1 MGSNNKKKDMENQN
15 IQDQN
20 IQDPRQ
26 TGVKGLKGL
35 AFRKEYKELP
45 KDMQRRMLYSK
56 IGVNPDELLPAT
68 KTSNAY
74 IRHINQGMP
83 IRQEVG
89 FVGLGESK
97 LDKMINTPRQ
107 LEDLANFRGELQSGL
122 EQITHGVAKGVILAG
137 TTFLEGTVG
146 LAIGVGNGLVN
157 GFGEGQMWN
166 TEFNHLLMD
175 INDMMEEALPNYY
188 TNREKDMNLW
198 QQMGTANF
206 WGDKFIKNLGFTVGA
221 FYSGGVFSAALKATR
236 LPALIKMMAGRGTS
250 KVVST
255 LLGSTVSAYN
265 EGSIEAIHVYRNFK
279 KSYVPYIENT
289 YNQRKKEI
297 EERFKDYPNSIYKD
311 LALEKLEIQR
321 EEALKKVEADAIA
334 AGNVALGWNM
344 PILTASNAF
353 MFGKIYAN
361 GFRTANR
368 AYNLMRRS
376 VATTDGRVGS
386 IMFDPSITRT
396 GKSLKTIGNAMS
408 EGTEEGLQKLASTYA
423 TEAYAQD
430 MADYFKS
437 GWNNTAYKQAIDYSQ
452 AFSDALQKT
461 LGDKGTW
468 EEVFIGGLT
477 GLLGMP
483 SFRSART
490 SSGSWQSPIYF
501 QGGMFNAGK
510 EYKEEY
516 ARQKAIAGKLNERVN
531 DPDFKKGL
539 IALTRHFKYQNDMD
553 NAVRTGDNFLYKNAE
568 FQQLMNDVI
577 MFDAA
582 GQLKYLEEMVKNSFD
597 GSPESLNAVKE
608 YLKKEITMPDGSKAT
623 VAPFKDEH
631 GNDMSDDEIINHIE
645 SNKQSILDAIRKFKK
660 AKNELDM
667 ATKGVLSDEH
677 LTDLAVR
684 YLQVDDWIS
693 RAKSLG
699 VELMPLI
706 RESVEYYRNSYN
718 DEKERLGII
727 GSIMDENN
735 VQRKNLSEENRKK
748 LEEQEEKLAIMEK
761 NLKTLDDIMRLPE
774 KKLKNVLSME
784 HGIAALVSNYET
796 LKEITGQ
803 TVSPEEKQNVDDFFK
818 ITEAIEEYNNK
829 LQEYIANPR
838 ALADRLDSQQR
849 EAEQEFAEE
858 QSAGLMESL
867 RKAKTPKEFADI
879 YNNSKESEEVKRQV
893 LDTLKNEK
901 NPMYIEYRKRQ
912 AAINYLRNIVESKDK
927 DGKDLLSPEE
937 KARMLSVIEKLE
949 NSDASFSGYR
959 DLFLSDNDF
968 TLYSYLNRESGEKLN
983 NIILGALDYLGE
995 QFNNPDSWEN
1005 PVNPPAQE
1013 KPEDTR
1019 APQSEDIGKDETTA
1033 TEDPNA
1039 PGNID
1044 IRNMRAGQVVG
1055 LYVNGAWIRG
1065 ITDMPVEGL
1074 ENGKHNIGNTWYFH
1088 KNGFTFYFIVEPS
1101 NDVIKYLD
1109 SFDEMPL
1116 DYNEKRRILEEAFK
1130 IMKGEVSRNEKEND
1144 SEDMQDEPN
1153 GGISKED
1160 IRKDNKESMRDMSDS
1175 NKEDDTE
1182 QRENGNIRYI
1192 PNNELVS
1199 VIYEISGVVHPE
1211 GNLLNGVKREKG
1223 IVTINGKTFDF
1234 NSNEEVEVSENG
1246 LNYYLVSFG
1255 NNSDMALVVT
1265 KVPFSIEKT
1274 RTIING
1280 LGLNA
1285 GNEGVLLNAVAE
1297 AIKQEASPKKKE
1309 RWIPIINYYDHES
1322 YDNGKTER
1330 LDKVKPA
1337 FQQIFDYL
1345 LDGFNFVDEGGV
1357 KNGDMVDI
1365 VISPAY
1371 ERIKT
1376 YNNDVPTL
1384 FMRHRESG
1392 KIIGSL
1398 PEASG
1403 AIDRYAG
1410 MRELVDKVRVEWERN
1425 KATYMASD
1433 DMRFV
1438 KQGLTVTNI
1447 YKGKIEFQDESRPL
1461 KDVIGDESS
1470 RGEVVIGVVRNGNLM
1485 TSDNNIS
1492 PDQIVDNKLRGTIY
1506 MLVPNGYTRDN
1517 KRTYFPVM
1525 LEIGRFSR
1533 KEGFSSYEEAQRQAS
1548 SNPVVKN
1555 LLNYIDKIANILNKY
1570 EGNVQDDLRKLVRNF
1585 NNVLFIKNI
1594 SVEIV
1599 ERYGD
1604 VYLHVN
1610 QRGEEKGQRNDKYI
1624 KVRTQPSVSIEIGTD
1639 TTNNESKDIPA
1650 EAVSKEEISKNL
1662 FDALLEYDLP
1672 FMVDYTM
1679 ISDKGYIN
1687 DLIESGV
1694 LRTFMVD
1701 GKSHGAWFALSPF
1714 NQNGN
1719 RNQDKE
1725 KERAVPMEETGSNP
1739 VGGTE
1744 SAIPGVKVYFASK
1757 DFYVDGDVVRDS
1769 EGQEVEGEQALVARE
1784 INELNQRMAKG
1795 ETVFSKDEVFRG
1807 LISWEVIDRR
1817 NGRILRA
1824 DGKER
1829 FEKEEYEFYEEQD
1842 FKKLDENSTITDIQ
1856 EFLDSYMFSKYEPEA
1871 INMQNSKDKALWEKA
1886 LNTDTKE
1893 AYEAYLRD
1901 TDMGEYKHL
1910 PLHGSEARER
1920 IQALEGQSGSNTSV
1934 QTETASK
1941 PKKKRKPLIIND
1953 EEVENE
1959 IFSQEINKNTEEQTP
1974 TIDMPQTQNEPNQN
1988 EPVRGV
1994 TNQEYN
2000 ESSQEEKDKMN
2011 ECKP

>member
-1 MGSNNKKKDMENQN
+1 M
-15 IQDQN
+15 QDQN

-35 AFRKEYKELP
+35 AFRKEYKDLP
-45 KDMQRRMLYSK
+45 KEMQRKMLYSK

-68 KTSNAY
+68 ETPNAY

-107 LEDLANFRGELQSGL
+107 LEDLANSRGKLQSGL

-175 INDMMEEALPNYY
+175 VNDMMEKALPNYY

-250 KVVST
+250 NVVTT
-255 LLGSTVSAYN
+255 LVGSTVSAYN
-265 EGSIEAIHVYRNFK
+265 EGSIEAIHVYRDFK

-321 EEALKKVEADAIA
+321 EAALKKVEEDAIA
-334 AGNVALGWNM
+334 AGNVTLGWNM

-396 GKSLKTIGNAMS
+396 KKALKTVGNAMS
-408 EGTEEGLQKLASTYA
+408 EGAEEGLQKLASTYS
-423 TEAYAQD
+423 TEAYTQD

-437 GWNNTAYKQAIDYSQ
+437 GWNNAAYKQAIDYSQ

-490 SSGSWQSPIYF
+490 SSGSWQSPIYL

-510 EYKEEY
+510 EYREEY
-516 ARQKAIAGKLNERVN
+516 ARQKAIADKLNERVN
-531 DPDFKKGL
+531 DPNFKKGL
-539 IALTRHFKYQNDMD
+539 VALTRHFKYQNDMD

-582 GQLKYLEEMVKNSFD
+582 GQLKYLEDMVKNSFD

-608 YLKKEITMPDGSKAT
+608 YLKKEITMPDGSKVT

-631 GNDMSDDEIINHIE
+631 DNDMSDEEIIKHIE

-660 AKNELDM
+660 TKNELDM

-684 YLQVDDWIS
+684 YLQVDDWIE

-699 VELMPLI
+699 GELMPLI

-718 DEKERLGII
+718 QEKERLGII
-727 GSIMDENN
+727 GSIMDKNN
-735 VQRKNLSEENRKK
+735 IQRKDLSEDKRKM
-748 LEEQEEKLAIMEK
+748 LEEQEEKLAVMEK

-803 TVSPEEKQNVDDFFK
+803 NVSPEEKQNVDDFFK

-838 ALADRLDSQQR
+838 TLADRLDSQQR

-893 LDTLKNEK
+893 LDMLKNEK

-912 AAINYLRNIVESKDK
+912 AAINYLRNIVESKGK
-927 DGKDLLSPEE
+927 DGNDLLSPEE

-959 DLFLSDNDF
+959 DLFLNDEDF
-968 TLYSYLNRESGEKLN
+968 KLYAWMNRESGEKLD

-1005 PVNPPAQE
+1005 PVNPPANE
-1013 KPEDTR
+1013 KPKDTR
-1019 APQSEDIGKDETTA
+1019 TPQSEDIGKDGTTA

-1039 PGNID
+1039 LGNID
-1044 IRNMRAGQVVG
+1044 IKKMKAGQVAG
-1055 LYVNGAWIRG
+1055 LYVDGKWVTG
-1065 ITDMPVEGL
+1065 ITDMPAEGL
-1074 ENGKHNIGNTWYFH
+1074 KNGKHNIGNIWYFH
-1088 KNGFTFYFIVEPS
+1088 KNNFTFYFIVEPS
-1101 NDVIKYLD
+1101 NDVIEYLD
-1109 SFDEMPL
+1109 SFNEMPL
-1116 DYNEKRRILEEAFK
+1116 DYSKERRILEEAFK
-1130 IMKGEVSRNEKEND
+1130 IMKGEVSKNEKEND

-1153 GGISKED
+1153 GGMSKED

-1182 QRENGNIRYI
+1182 QRKNGNIRNI
-1192 PNNELVS
+1192 SNNELVS
-1199 VIYEISGVVHPE
+1199 VIFEISGVAHPE
-1211 GNLLNGVKREKG
+1211 GNLLNDAKREKG
-1223 IVTINGKTFDF
+1223 IVTVNGKTFNF
-1234 NSNEEVEVSENG
+1234 NSNKEVEVSENG

-1255 NNSDMALVVT
+1255 NNGDMALVVT

-1274 RTIING
+1274 RTIIKE
-1280 LGLNA
+1280 LGFDA
-1285 GNEGVLLNAVAE
+1285 GNKGVLLNAVAE

-1309 RWIPIINYYDHES
+1309 KWIPIINYYDHES

-1330 LDKVKPA
+1330 LDKVKPE
-1337 FQQIFDYL
+1337 FKQIFDYL
-1345 LDGFNFVDEGGV
+1345 LDGFNLVDEGGV
-1357 KNGDMVDI
+1357 KNGDVVDI

-1371 ERIKT
+1371 ERVKT
-1376 YNNDVPTL
+1376 YNKDVPTL

-1398 PEASG
+1398 PEAPG
-1403 AIDRYAG
+1403 AIDRYTG
-1410 MRELVDKVRVEWERN
+1410 MKDLVDHVREEWEKN
-1425 KATYMASD
+1425 KDTYMASD

-1470 RGEVVIGVVRNGNLM
+1470 RGEVVIGVVRNDNMM

-1492 PDQIVDNKLRGTIY
+1492 PDQIVNRNNLKGTIY

-1525 LEIGRFSR
+1525 LEIGRFSK
-1533 KEGFSSYEEAQRQAS
+1533 KEGFSSYEEAQRQVS

-1555 LLNYIDKIANILNKY
+1555 LLNYIDKIANTLNKY
-1570 EGNVQDDLRKLVRNF
+1570 KGNVQDDVQDLVRDF
-1585 NNVLFIKNI
+1585 NDTLFTKNI
-1594 SVEIV
+1594 SVEIK
-1599 ERYGD
+1599 ESNGD
-1604 VYLHVN
+1604 VYLHIN
-1610 QRGEEKGQRNDKYI
+1610 QKGKGREQRNDKYI
-1624 KVRTQPSVSIEIGTD
+1624 KIRTQPQIRIEIGTD

-1672 FMVDYTM
+1672 FMVDYTK
-1679 ISDKGYIN
+1679 IQDKNYIN

-1725 KERAVPMEETGSNP
+1725 KEKTVPMEETGSNP

-1744 SAIPGVKVYFASK
+1744 SAIAGTRVYFASN

-1784 INELNQRMAKG
+1784 INELNQRRARG
-1795 ETVFSKDEVFRG
+1795 ETVFSKDEMFRG
-1807 LISWEVIDRR
+1807 PISGEVIDGR
-1817 NGRILRA
+1817 NGRILKA

-1829 FEKEEYEFYEEQD
+1829 FEKQEKKFQEEQD
-1842 FKKLDENSTITDIQ
+1842 FRKLDENSSIADIQ
-1856 EFLDSYMFSKYEPEA
+1856 EFLDRYPDTEHSSKA
-1871 INMQNSKDKALWEKA
+1871 TDMQDLKDKALWEKA
-1886 LNTDTKE
+1886 SNADTKE
-1893 AYEAYLRD
+1893 AYKAYLRD
-1901 TDMGEYKHL
+1901 TDMGDGKHL
-1910 PLHGSEARER
+1910 PLHGPEARKR
-1920 IQALEGQSGSNTSV
+1920 IQILEGQSGSNTGV

-1941 PKKKRKPLIIND
+1941 PNKKRKLLIIND

-1974 TIDMPQTQNEPNQN
+1974 AIDMPQIQNELNQN

-2000 ESSQEEKDKMN
+2000 EASQEEKDKMN